1 MVCHVTVT
9 PRRNINFHFLF
20 FDTFNINGKNIF
32 YYIFVLNSF
41 MVHIHFINFEEK
53 IVSMYVGK
61 KSKVGWNRTIFSYF
75 PLYMETS
82 FFFKKWMFFTIHV
95 SYKPILSYKN
105 ISMLDKSELNYSLRD
120 VSQSNF
126 SKTMIL
132 TAMGS
137 FGILEYTTIYN

>member
-1 MVCHVTVT
+1 
-9 PRRNINFHFLF
+9 
-20 FDTFNINGKNIF
+20 
-32 YYIFVLNSF
+32 

-82 FFFKKWMFFTIHV
+82 FFFKKLMFFTIHV

-120 VSQSNF
+120 ASRRNVLKVFKISNF